1 MLQSLSDLFLVIS
14 SDTQKIT
21 NNDLIIFYSFIIKK
35 IPQIEQQFPLILSK
49 SLSNKISSNLSEEK
63 RLDNNENKINKNN
76 NSAKKLFIHFQK
88 QIFSLFSEIISFCFK
103 EGIIKINN
111 KILKEKD
118 LIKAGFNSS
127 KGKTNL
133 QKDKEI
139 QKFLIHAV
147 IHKKVN
153 CIIYPVDFIKF
164 FNYENAIKN
173 RIYAERFMKF
183 IKHMKIIYKESKKHS
198 NSKKIVNI
206 EKRKSNTE
214 KKISNTE
221 RIIGSNNISIERKN
235 KLTFKIIKKF
245 GNQDSNKNIT
255 SSDKSIIEN
264 NDEDDS
270 LDDNYEDGN
279 DTISDCTPKYIN
291 KKFLIEKKGRKTKK
305 INNNFT
311 MNVLQSKNN
320 FLGINNIKYS
330 SQRNSYFLK
339 NQIKNLNIINNKL
352 ETKNYNYKKKFF
364 NDSNEFIK
372 STNNNSKNILYDDN
386 CFIRNNYSSG
396 KDGETVGC
404 NVF

>member
-14 SDTQKIT
+14 SDAQKIT

-49 SLSNKISSNLSEEK
+49 SLSNKISSEEK

-291 KKFLIEKKGRKTKK
+291 KKFLIEKKRRKTKK

-330 SQRNSYFLK
+330 SQRN
-339 NQIKNLNIINNKL
+339 
-352 ETKNYNYKKKFF
+352 
-364 NDSNEFIK
+364 NEFIK
-372 STNNNSKNILYDDN
+372 SINNNSKNILYNNN
-386 CFIRNNYSSG
+386 CFIRNNYNSD